1 MALLLYSVTRIESFS
16 LSICNDVDIYGNIDG
31 DLRVSSQTGSRVNI
45 YGNVGEQGGLRFA
58 SASDDNSTT
67 EKEKI
72 AGIVLQSGD
81 SLVKHFRLENYEM
94 ALFSSH
100 QSPDGVTTYSLT

>member
-16 LSICNDVDIYGNIDG
+16 LSICNGVHIYGNIDG
-31 DLRVSSQTGSRVNI
+31 DLRVASQTGSRVNI

-67 EKEKI
+67 EKEKS
-72 AGIVLQSGD
+72 AGISGHAQLIIYSFPNPLSTFSIYAV
-81 SLVKHFRLENYEM
+81 SLSRL
-94 ALFSSH
+94 L
-100 QSPDGVTTYSLT
+100 